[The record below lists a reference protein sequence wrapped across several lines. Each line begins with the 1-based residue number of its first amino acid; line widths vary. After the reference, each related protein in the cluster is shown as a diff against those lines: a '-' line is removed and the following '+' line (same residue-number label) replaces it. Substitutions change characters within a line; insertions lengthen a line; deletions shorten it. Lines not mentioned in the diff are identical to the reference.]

1 MRGRKTKL
9 SPELQGKICSA
20 IRAGAYD
27 SVAAQAAGIIWET
40 FNRWMKKG
48 EAARSGQFFEFYT
61 AVKKAAAERELRNA
75 AIISKAANESWQA
88 AAWMLER
95 TAPERYARIEK
106 QQITGRDGG
115 PVELLTLDE
124 YREKIAHLAARYR
137 PGVPDGV
144 PERTKKP

>member
-1 MRGRKTKL
+1 
-9 SPELQGKICSA
+9 
-20 IRAGAYD
+20 
-27 SVAAQAAGIIWET
+27 
-40 FNRWMKKG
+40 RWMKKG
-48 EAARSGQFFEFYT
+48 EAAQSGQFRDFFD
-61 AVKKAAAERELRNA
+61 AVKTAAAAREVRNA

-106 QQITGRDGG
+106 RQLTGKDGG

-137 PGVPDGV
+137 PGVPGEV
-144 PERTKKP
+144 PERAEKP